1 MISKLAKAI
10 LANQNKWFTFAD
22 QALVSGVNF
31 LLGILLARFMG
42 VESYGV
48 FALAWMS
55 VLFAASLQQA
65 FVIAPLY
72 TLGPKQAN
80 KQAWLTGQNTIQLLI
95 SLGMIPLIFF
105 GTTILSFFYPQWNM
119 PLLPTILS
127 LLVAVHLFNDYL
139 RRVNF
144 LNHSPKKAL
153 IMDVI
158 GYGLQPLLIALLWN
172 MNLLSISTALISVL
186 LANVLSIAF
195 ALFTNRFEV
204 STQGLGL
211 SLKANWDYSK
221 FLIGTAILQWFS
233 GNYFM
238 LVAAAVI
245 GPVAIGAVRIA
256 QNIMG
261 VLHVIFIALEN
272 IVPVKA
278 AEALNAG
285 GTQSM
290 MQFFKKVS
298 LQTAVPVF
306 GLIGLIAW
314 QRSLILELLYDSF
327 LELNASLL
335 LAFCGIYVLVYL
347 GTQLRFIIRTVEK
360 NQRVFLSY
368 IITSALSLISA
379 NYIIQ
384 TFDVMGVV
392 FGIAAVQIISIIIY
406 IISLKSELRWTLK

>member
-195 ALFTNRFEV
+195 ALFTSRFEV

>member
-1 MISKLAKAI
+1 MISKIVGKIKTTEGKYITL
-10 LANQNKWFTFAD
+10 LD
-22 QALVSGVNF
+22 QSLVSGVNF

-42 VESYGV
+42 VEAYGV
-48 FALAWMS
+48 FALAWMA

-72 TLGPKQAN
+72 SLGPKQAD
-80 KQAWLTGQNTIQLLI
+80 KQAWLIGQNTIQLII
-95 SLGMIPLIFF
+95 SLAMIPLIFF
-105 GTTILSFFYPQWNM
+105 GTTIMSFFYPEWNM
-119 PLLPTILS
+119 PLLPLILS

-158 GYGLQPLLIALLWN
+158 GYGMQPLLIAVLWY
-172 MNLLSISTALISVL
+172 MNSLSISTALISVL
-186 LANVLSIAF
+186 VANVLSIAF
-195 ALFTNRFEV
+195 ALFTNGFQV
-204 STQGLGL
+204 STQGLLL

-233 GNYFM
+233 GNYFIV
-238 LVAAAVI
+238 VAAALI

-278 AEALNAG
+278 AEALSTG
-285 GTQSM
+285 GTKSM

-298 LQTAVPVF
+298 LQTAIPVF

-314 QRSLILELLYDSF
+314 QRNFILEVLYDSY

-360 NQRVFLSY
+360 NQLVFLSY

-392 FGIAAVQIISIIIY
+392 LGIAAVQIVSIAIY
-406 IISLKSELRWTLK
+406 IFSLKSELRWTLK